1 MKRLVPVLIVA
12 TVLALGATVA
22 ADHPAAPVPAS
33 AVTETGGTHELVVD
47 APDRL
52 AARSSRGLAG
62 DRVLRLKETPRQKA
76 RRIIAATWPS
86 SQVANAMRVVACESW
101 FNQWAQGDNGTSYG
115 LFQVHWTVHRWAYK
129 TSPRELFNPWHNA
142 RVALKLW
149 RSQGWRAWYTCARR
163 AGLL

>member
-22 ADHPAAPVPAS
+22 ADHPAAPVPA
-33 AVTETGGTHELVVD
+33 AATTETGGGDARGRTVSLAHESRAV
-47 APDRL
+47 AL
-52 AARSSRGLAG
+52 AAART
-62 DRVLRLKETPRQKA
+62 ETPRQKA
-76 RRIIAATWPS
+76 RRIISATWPK
-86 SQVANAMRVVACESW
+86 SQVTNAMRVVACESG

-115 LFQVHWTVHRWAYK
+115 LFQVHWSVHRWAYK